1 MKKQLLTLSI
11 IVSSCFFTFAQY
23 DVGGVKVNVGQV
35 QTTVGGTRVI
45 ANPSTGQYQVVD
57 ANGQSVYVNGQG
69 GVSVQSGGI
78 GINYGNTQGGGIG
91 SGFSVGTCRGTGT
104 GLLGLMSTA
113 SCVISMLVPI
123 LISLAVLA
131 FFWFIVK
138 FIWKGAEDPAE
149 QKKAKA
155 GMGWSLVAL
164 FAMVSIWG
172 IIAFAGGILGIQQ
185 GGTMQGFKLP
195 GEQ

>member
-1 MKKQLLTLSI
+1 MKKQLLTFCVL
-11 IVSSCFFTFAQY
+11 VSSCFFAYGQY

-35 QTTVGGTRVI
+35 QGTIGGNKVI
-45 ANPSTGQYQVVD
+45 VNPSTGQYQVTD

-69 GVSVQSGGI
+69 GVSVQAGGI
-78 GINYGNTQGGGIG
+78 GINYGNTQGNGAS
-91 SGFSVGTCRGTGT
+91 SGFSVGTCSLSGT
-104 GLLGLMSTA
+104 GLLGLMKIA
-113 SCVISMLVPI
+113 SCFTSMLVPL

-138 FIWKGAEDPAE
+138 FIWKGAEDPNE

-164 FAMVSIWG
+164 FAMVSVWG
-172 IIAFAGGILGIQQ
+172 IIAFAGGILGIDQ
-185 GGTMQGFKLP
+185 GGSIQGFKLP
-195 GEQ
+195 GEL